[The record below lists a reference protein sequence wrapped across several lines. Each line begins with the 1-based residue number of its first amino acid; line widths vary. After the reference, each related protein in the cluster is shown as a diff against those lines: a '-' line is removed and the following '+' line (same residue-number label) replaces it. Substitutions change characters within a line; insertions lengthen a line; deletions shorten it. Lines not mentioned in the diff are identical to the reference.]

1 MTFSLAYWIGFL
13 SFVLIALALDL
24 GVFHKRDKALTFK
37 DAATMS
43 TVWFTLAMIFCVFI
57 RLNTNSQT
65 ALEFL
70 TGYIVELSLS
80 MDNVF
85 VFVLIFGYFKIPV
98 KYQHRVLFWGIIGAI
113 VMRFAMITGGIYLF
127 KRFEWIFYI
136 FGAFLIYT
144 GYKIAFSQE
153 KKEEVGEQKNAMIS
167 FLSKFFRITPQ
178 LEGNKFWV
186 KVKGKWACTP
196 LFIVLLLVEKTDLI
210 FALDSIP
217 AIIAIT
223 QDPFIVFTS
232 NIFAILGLRS
242 LYFLLASVIHKF
254 SYLKYGIAIIL
265 MFVGFKMLGT
275 VADIHIPVIYSL
287 TFIVLVL
294 SGSIWFSLWKNK
306 QISK

>member
-1 MTFSLAYWIGFL
+1 MTFSLTYWLGFL
-13 SFVLIALALDL
+13 GFVLVALALDL

-43 TVWFTLAMIFCVFI
+43 TAWFILAMIFCLII
-57 RLNTNSQT
+57 RLNADSEK

-85 VFVLIFGYFKIPV
+85 VFVLIFGYFKIPMQ
-98 KYQHRVLFWGIIGAI
+98 YQHRVLFWGIIGAI
-113 VMRFAMITGGIYLF
+113 VMRFAMITGGVYIF
-127 KRFEWIFYI
+127 KQFEWVFYI

-153 KKEEVGEQKNAMIS
+153 KKEEVGDQKNSMIT
-167 FLSKFFRITPQ
+167 FLSKFFRITPK

-196 LFIVLLLVEKTDLI
+196 LFVVLLLVEKTDLI

-265 MFVGFKMLGT
+265 IFVGFKMLGT
-275 VADIHIPVIYSL
+275 MASIHIPVLYSL
-287 TFIVLVL
+287 AFIISVLG
-294 SGSIWFSLWKNK
+294 GSIWFSLWKNK
-306 QISK
+306 QINK